1 MNEKALYALATLT
14 LLAGCMPAV
23 RVTQPGDTV
32 FAPVTAFSVR
42 FHEYYQT
49 GTFRAFLDGQEVTP
63 SFTPAGVPK
72 GTAGMVW
79 RQPFIGGEPPRSD
92 YVPPLNVKGEQS
104 GSGSGSGGGVSPPS
118 SLPSGFISTSGPST
132 HTLLVTGSCI
142 TGTACQESDEQKF
155 VPVVFL
161 ASPTQ
166 IAVGAGTAT
175 TVVIRP
181 DRPLQVPVDVTIE
194 PFLTTQPPQPAMR
207 VRVNGAA
214 PGAPTTITVPV
225 GSGGTII
232 SVAGLPPAG
241 WFYLLLTAPG
251 TQRSSVVGYVN

>member
-1 MNEKALYALATLT
+1 MNEKALYAIATLT

-32 FAPVTAFSVR
+32 LAPETAFSAR

-92 YVPPLNVKGEQS
+92 YVPPVGAAGGQGGS
-104 GSGSGSGGGVSPPS
+104 GSGSGSKVALPGVPPS
-118 SLPSGFISTSGPST
+118 GYDSTSGPSM
-132 HTLLVTGSCI
+132 HALLVTGSCI
-142 TGTACQESDEQKF
+142 AGTACQESDEQKF
-155 VPVVFL
+155 APVVIL

-166 IAVGAGTAT
+166 IAGGAGTAT

-181 DRPLQVPVDVTIE
+181 DRPLQGPFDVTIE
-194 PFLTTQPPQPAMR
+194 PFLTSQPPQPAMR

-214 PGAPTTITVPV
+214 PGAPTTITIPV

-241 WFYLLLTAPG
+241 WFYLRLTAPG
-251 TQRSSVVGYVN
+251 TQRSSIVGYVN

>member
-1 MNEKALYALATLT
+1 MNDKALYAIATLT

-23 RVTQPGDTV
+23 RVTQPGDTI

-92 YVPPLNVKGEQS
+92 YVPPLKVGGQG
-104 GSGSGSGGGVSPPS
+104 GSGSGPGSVVTPPVVPPTGYS
-118 SLPSGFISTSGPST
+118 STSGPSI

-142 TGTACQESDEQKF
+142 AGTACQESDEQKF
-155 VPVVFL
+155 APVVFL

-175 TVVIRP
+175 TAVIRP

-194 PFLTTQPPQPAMR
+194 P
-207 VRVNGAA
+207 
-214 PGAPTTITVPV
+214 
-225 GSGGTII
+225 
-232 SVAGLPPAG
+232 
-241 WFYLLLTAPG
+241 
-251 TQRSSVVGYVN
+251 